1 MNKLPFVL
9 AITGAS
15 GSIYGLRMLQYLLEI
30 EQPVELLISAGAK
43 QVMQD
48 ELAETLPID
57 FNGDI
62 KPQLLSYLNI
72 AKDSPL
78 TMHKIENYGAS
89 VASGSYKTMGM
100 AIVPCSLGTL
110 GAVASGLTNSL
121 IYRAAA
127 VTLKERRPLL
137 LLVRE
142 MPFGHIQIKQMSALS
157 DAGAIIAS
165 ASPGFYHKPK
175 TISDLIDFVVGRV
188 LDQFGFDHSLFKRWT
203 GQAKQLITHESK
215 R

>member
-30 EQPVELLISAGAK
+30 EQPVELLVSAGAK
-43 QVMQD
+43 QVIQD
-48 ELAETLPID
+48 EMAGLIQID
-57 FNGDI
+57 FTQDL
-62 KPQLLSYLNI
+62 KPQLLTYLNV
-72 AKDSPL
+72 AKNSPL

-110 GAVASGLTNSL
+110 GAVASGLTDSL

-127 VTLKERRPLL
+127 VTLKERRRLL

-142 MPFGHIQIKQMSALS
+142 MPFGHIQLKQMTALS
-157 DAGAIIAS
+157 EAGAIVS
-165 ASPGFYHKPK
+165 AAAPGFYHKPQS
-175 TISDLIDFVVGRV
+175 ISDLVDFVVGRV
-188 LDQFGFDHSLFKRWT
+188 LDQFDFDHSLFKRWT
-203 GQAKQLITHESK
+203 GQAKQLITLDQRK
-215 R
+215 